1 MAPKSIYRRIS
12 GELTDL
18 ENSDALRTVPQVENG
33 ADKILL
39 FHNIPLLNLASN
51 DYLGLAGNSML
62 KAEAVKAVEEYGCG
76 AAASR
81 LVTGNFSLYDKLE
94 KELADFHGREDS
106 MLFSSGYAANLA
118 IMDAF
123 ADRNSLVFS
132 DKLNHASILDGIR
145 MSGAK
150 QVRYKHNDLDHLEK
164 RLEAFSGVESKILIT
179 DTIFSMDG
187 DLARMER
194 IADLC
199 DRHDVMLVVDEAHA
213 EGVFGSGRG
222 FCREAGVADRV
233 DLHMGAFSKAFGS
246 LGGAVSGSSELIS
259 YLRNKGRSF
268 VFSTALPPAVIG
280 ASLAAL
286 LLVRS
291 DPSRGEKLLAM
302 SRELKGYLESLGF
315 NCGDSQSQI
324 IPVILGENA
333 LALKAQQLLREQG
346 LYVAAIRPPTV
357 PPGTA
362 RLRISLRADLTDS
375 DLEMVRSAFGQLHKE
390 LSAWK

>member
-1 MAPKSIYRRIS
+1 MAPKSIYRRIE
-12 GELTDL
+12 GELSEL
-18 ENSDALRTVPQVENG
+18 QSASALRTVPPVEKG
-33 ADKILL
+33 ADKVLS
-39 FHNIPLLNLASN
+39 FKGKPLLNLASN
-51 DYLGLAGNSML
+51 DYLGFAGEQSL
-62 KAEAVKAVEEYGCG
+62 KDAARDAVKEYGCG

-81 LVTGNFSLYDKLE
+81 LVTGNFRLYDELE
-94 KELADFHGREDS
+94 QELADFHGYGEA

-123 ADRNSLVFS
+123 ADRKSVVFS

-150 QVRYKHNDLDHLEK
+150 QVRYRHNDPEHLEK
-164 RLEAFSGVESKILIT
+164 RLAAFSSVENKILIT

-187 DLARMER
+187 DLALMER
-194 IADLC
+194 VAELC

-213 EGVFGSGRG
+213 EGVFGGGRG
-222 FCREAGVADRV
+222 LCRERGIADRI

-246 LGGAVSGSSELIS
+246 LGGAVSGSSDLIS

-280 ASLAAL
+280 AALAGL
-286 LLVRS
+286 RLVVS
-291 DPSRGEKLLAM
+291 EPSRGERLLKM
-302 SRELKGYLESLGF
+302 SAELKEFLESLGF
-315 NCGDSQSQI
+315 DCGDSQSQI
-324 IPVILGENA
+324 IPVILGDNDKA
-333 LALKAQQLLREQG
+333 LQAQKLLMDEG

-362 RLRISLRADLTDS
+362 RLRLSLRADFDKA
-375 DLEMVRSAFGQLHKE
+375 DLERIRKAFGVLQKE
-390 LSAWK
+390 AALWK